1 METFERTW
9 TREEFAAFLRKD
21 PTRLYKTGLVRDC
34 PLAVFLAT
42 KLNRSVEVSKYSI
55 SVVEVSVDGMISCAS
70 IKPESWE
77 YDFICAVDADGRAQ
91 SISGE
96 KALSILN
103 AISDTVTV

>member
-42 KLNRSVEVSKYSI
+42 KLNRSVEVSKFSI
-55 SVVEVSVDGMISCAS
+55 SIHTDVNGMISYAS

-77 YDFICAVDADGRAQ
+77 YDFICTVDADGRVQ

-96 KALSILN
+96 KALSILD

>member
-42 KLNRSVEVSKYSI
+42 KLNRYVEVLKNSI
-55 SVVEVSVDGMISCAS
+55 SIRTSVDGMISYPS

-77 YDFICAVDADGRAQ
+77 YDFICAVDANGRAQ